1 MHPHPHSPW
10 QQPFAR
16 LSASCPLQTGRGS
29 QCFLFIRKE
38 LYRYFLF
45 RILDRNFCY
54 ERNSWPGHQI
64 VLMKLKLMWV
74 WRGYLGFM
82 IFYLKQFII
91 YSLPVAPFDTNFFK
105 SSFIYRFVAISGS
118 LKSSSIAFMSLRCFD
133 SFLRHSFYSKPVDP
147 LYWHWIPVSS
157 IVIISTSPSREEALI
172 PTLNIAPCKFSKPFV
187 CTPLCTLVDKRDDEK

>member
-118 LKSSSIAFMSLRCFD
+118 LKSSSIASCLYGVLTLSSVIHFIQNL
-133 SFLRHSFYSKPVDP
+133 LTHSTGTGFRFH
-147 LYWHWIPVSS
+147 L
-157 IVIISTSPSREEALI
+157 
-172 PTLNIAPCKFSKPFV
+172 
-187 CTPLCTLVDKRDDEK
+187 